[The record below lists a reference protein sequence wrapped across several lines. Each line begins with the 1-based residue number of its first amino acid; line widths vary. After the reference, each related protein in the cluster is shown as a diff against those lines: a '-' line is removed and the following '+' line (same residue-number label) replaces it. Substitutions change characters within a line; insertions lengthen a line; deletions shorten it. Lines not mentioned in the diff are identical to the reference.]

1 MASLYL
7 PSLNADII
15 DKGVAK
21 GDTGYIISTGGWML
35 VVTLAQIACSVAAV
49 YFGAR
54 AAMAFGRDMRSA
66 IFHKV
71 GSFSAREVAQ
81 FGAPS
86 LITRNT
92 NDVQQVQMLVLMTC
106 TMMIAAPIMCVGGII
121 MALRQDV
128 GLSWLMVVC
137 IPVLVVSIA
146 LIVVRMVPQFRVM
159 QARID
164 LVNRVLREQ
173 LSGIRVV
180 RAFVRE
186 RDEAQRFAE
195 ANAALTETALR
206 VGRLMVLIF
215 PTVMLVLN
223 ASSVAVL
230 WFGAGRVDSGQMQI
244 GALTAF
250 LMYLMLIL
258 TSVMMAT
265 FMAIMIPRAAV
276 CADRIGEVLNTE
288 SSVVRTPQ
296 NPVRDAPATSSCR
309 DVEFRIPG
317 AAAPVLR
324 TSRSKPT
331 AGQTTAIIG
340 STGAGKTTLVSLVAR
355 LFDATAGSVL
365 IDGVGVRD
373 LDPEMLWN
381 RIGLVPQKPYLF
393 TGTVASNLR
402 YGNPQATDEELWDA
416 LEVAQARDFVEDMPG
431 GLEAPIA
438 QGGTNVSGGQR
449 QRLSIA
455 RALVRQPEIYL
466 FDDSFSALDLATDAR
481 LRAALRPQTAEA
493 TVVIVSQRVST
504 ITDADQII
512 VLDDGASSDL
522 VATTSC
528 WRPARPTSR
537 SSSPNSRRRRR
548 HERAPNAAARHRHG
562 SRPPAAV
569 GERRR
574 APMRGG
580 FRSLGRRRHA
590 GREVDDLRA
599 VGAPPERRLRPERRG
614 WSRSSCSPSP
624 ASVVRGRAE
633 DPRPRDRPDL
643 RGRRSA
649 RACRPASTR
658 PTVASGAR
666 GASNNFA
673 DLIAGMDVVPG
684 QGIDFGA
691 LGHVLLLAL
700 GLYVAASV
708 FGWMQGYLLNGV
720 VQRTVFQLRSDVE
733 DKLNR
738 LPLRYFDTQPRGELL
753 SRVTNDI
760 DNVALAPA
768 ADLSQC

>member
-1 MASLYL
+1 MLIKLLRTYLQPYSTALIAVVALQLVSTMASLYL

-15 DKGVAK
+15 DNGVAK
-21 GDTGYIISTGGWML
+21 GDTGYIVSTGGWML
-35 VVTLAQIACSVAAV
+35 AVTLVQIACSIAAV

-54 AAMAFGRDMRSA
+54 AAMAFGRDLRSA

-71 GSFSAREVAQ
+71 GTFSGREVAQ
-81 FGAPS
+81 LGAPS

-106 TMMIAAPIMCVGGII
+106 TLMIAAPIMCVGGII

-128 GLSWLMVVC
+128 GLSWLMLVC

-146 LIVVRMVPQFRVM
+146 MIVVRMVPQFRLM

-164 LVNRVLREQ
+164 VVNRVLREQ

-186 RDEAQRFAE
+186 EDEARRFAD
-195 ANAALTETALR
+195 ANAALTLTALR

-276 CADRIGEVLNTE
+276 CADRIGEVLTTE
-288 SSVVRTPQ
+288 SSVVPPL
-296 NPVRDAPATSSCR
+296 NPVREVRSRADLELR
-309 DVEFRIPG
+309 DVEFRYPG
-317 AAAPVLR
+317 AAAPVLSNISFR
-324 TSRSKPT
+324 AE
-331 AGQTTAIIG
+331 AGKTTAIIG

-355 LFDATAGSVL
+355 LFDATSGTVL

-373 LDPEMLWN
+373 LDPEMLWS

-402 YGNPQATDEELWDA
+402 YGNPEATDAELWEA
-416 LEVAQARDFVEDMPG
+416 LDVAQAREFVEAMPG
-431 GLEAPIA
+431 ALEAPIA

-455 RALVRQPEIYL
+455 RALVRRPEIFL

-481 LRAALRPQTAEA
+481 LRAALRPHTAKA
-493 TVVIVSQRVST
+493 AVLIVSQRVST

-512 VLDDGASSDL
+512 VLDDGAIVGLGRHDEL
-522 VATTSC
+522 LKTC
-528 WRPARPTSR
+528 PTYVEIVESQL
-537 SSSPNSRRRRR
+537 
-548 HERAPNAAARHRHG
+548 AAE
-562 SRPPAAV
+562 PAA
-569 GERRR
+569 
-574 APMRGG
+574 
-580 FRSLGRRRHA
+580 
-590 GREVDDLRA
+590 
-599 VGAPPERRLRPERRG
+599 
-614 WSRSSCSPSP
+614 
-624 ASVVRGRAE
+624 
-633 DPRPRDRPDL
+633 
-643 RGRRSA
+643 
-649 RACRPASTR
+649 
-658 PTVASGAR
+658 
-666 GASNNFA
+666 
-673 DLIAGMDVVPG
+673 
-684 QGIDFGA
+684 
-691 LGHVLLLAL
+691 
-700 GLYVAASV
+700 
-708 FGWMQGYLLNGV
+708 
-720 VQRTVFQLRSDVE
+720 
-733 DKLNR
+733 
-738 LPLRYFDTQPRGELL
+738 
-753 SRVTNDI
+753 
-760 DNVALAPA
+760 
-768 ADLSQC
+768 